1 MLNNT
6 IYLFRMSFQFH
17 FFAPD
22 KNEYSPKRIL
32 CRNRMRKYGDFTAA
46 ETMYETA
53 AIAILPVPYDGTST
67 WMKGADSGPEA
78 ILDASV
84 NLEFYD
90 IETDSEVYK
99 KGIATLEPVLTN
111 SSPEAMADE
120 VQHRMEAI
128 LTDGKFPVLIG
139 GEHSVSIG
147 AFRAVA
153 KHYTNFSIL
162 QLDAHSDMRDEYEG
176 SSHNHACVMAR
187 AKELTENITQVGIR
201 SSAIEEKKNIR
212 TDRIFYAHLLKDDK
226 DWMRKVSAQLGKQ
239 VYITIDLDVLDPAY
253 MPSTGT
259 PEPDGLTYRE
269 IINLLKIISM
279 EHHIIG
285 LDVVEL
291 CPHHENKA
299 PDFLAAKLIYQFLS
313 LNFTKD

>member
-1 MLNNT
+1 
-6 IYLFRMSFQFH
+6 
-17 FFAPD
+17 
-22 KNEYSPKRIL
+22 
-32 CRNRMRKYGDFTAA
+32 MRKYGDFTAA
-46 ETMYETA
+46 ETLYETA

-78 ILDASV
+78 LLEASV

-99 KGIATLEPVLTN
+99 KGIATLEPVWTN
-111 SSPEAMADE
+111 SSPEEMADD
-120 VQHRMEAI
+120 VQSRMEHI
-128 LTDGKFPVLIG
+128 LSDGKFPVLIG

-153 KHYTNFSIL
+153 KFYPDFSIL
-162 QLDAHSDMRDEYEG
+162 QLDAHSDMRDTYEG

-187 AKELTENITQVGIR
+187 AKEVTSQITQVGIR
-201 SSAIEEKKNIR
+201 SSAIEEKKNINP
-212 TDRIFYAHLLKDDK
+212 DRIFYAHRMKEDNG
-226 DWMRKVSAQLGKQ
+226 WMQRVSDQLGKH

-259 PEPDGLTYRE
+259 PEPDGLSYRE
-269 IINLLKIISM
+269 VINLLKIISS

-285 LDVVEL
+285 LDLVEL
-291 CPHHENKA
+291 CPNHENKA

-313 LNFTKD
+313 MNFTKD

>member
-1 MLNNT
+1 
-6 IYLFRMSFQFH
+6 
-17 FFAPD
+17 
-22 KNEYSPKRIL
+22 
-32 CRNRMRKYGDFTAA
+32 MRKYGDFSAA
-46 ETMYETA
+46 ETQYETA

-78 ILDASV
+78 LLEASV

-99 KGIATLEPVLTN
+99 KGIATLDPVLTN
-111 SSPEAMADE
+111 STPEAMSDD
-120 VQHRMEAI
+120 VQNRMETI
-128 LTDGKFPVLIG
+128 LADGKFPVLIG

-147 AFRAVA
+147 AFRAMA
-153 KHYTNFSIL
+153 QSYPDFSIL
-162 QLDAHSDMRDEYEG
+162 QLDAHSDMRDTYEG

-187 AKELTENITQVGIR
+187 AKELTDKITQVGIR
-201 SSAIEEKKNIR
+201 SSAIEEKKNINPE
-212 TDRIFYAHLLKDDK
+212 RIFYAHKLKEEP
-226 DWMRKVSAQLGKQ
+226 DWMQRVSEQLGEH

-269 IINLLKIISM
+269 VINLLKTIIKN
-279 EHHIIG
+279 HHIIG
-285 LDVVEL
+285 VDVVEL

-299 PDFLAAKLIYQFLS
+299 PDFLAAKLIYQILS
-313 LNFTKD
+313 MNFTKN